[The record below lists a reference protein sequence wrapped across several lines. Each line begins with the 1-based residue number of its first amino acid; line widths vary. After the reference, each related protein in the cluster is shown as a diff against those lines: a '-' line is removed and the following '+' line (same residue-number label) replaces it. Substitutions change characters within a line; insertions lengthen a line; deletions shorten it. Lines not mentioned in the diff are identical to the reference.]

1 MSFHGTQAGWESG
14 CKCRHCWAWASRAF
28 GMPMPTEA
36 QMLYATARG
45 SERSRERINRMQ
57 ADEAAARRLKHLEEC
72 ARPRKVRIHGVGMRD
87 I

>member
-14 CKCRHCWAWASRAF
+14 CKCRHCRAWASRTL
-28 GMPMPTEA
+28 GVPMPTEA
-36 QMLYATARG
+36 QMLYAAARG
-45 SERSRERINRMQ
+45 SDRSRERIGMMQ

-72 ARPRKVRIHGVGMRD
+72 ARPRAIKIHGIGMRK